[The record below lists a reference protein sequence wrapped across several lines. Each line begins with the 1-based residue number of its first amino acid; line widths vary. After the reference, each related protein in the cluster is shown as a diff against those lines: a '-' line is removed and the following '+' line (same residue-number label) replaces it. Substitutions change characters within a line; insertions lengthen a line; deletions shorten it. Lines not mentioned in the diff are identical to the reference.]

1 MIPNHLRP
9 VLTEVEDTMNEQP
22 DRVAEFTAE
31 IESMKLKAGGAEGEK
46 RLLLLG
52 VLAVGAGI
60 VLAVIGGVQVVNAET
75 LMDQQAYL
83 ATGAFLGI
91 ALMVAG
97 AALFVRYSLARYLRF
112 WMVRLVFES
121 RANADRIVDAIER
134 ASGPR

>member
-1 MIPNHLRP
+1 
-9 VLTEVEDTMNEQP
+9 MNEQP

-31 IESMKLKAGGAEGEK
+31 IESMKLKASGADGEK
-46 RLLLLG
+46 RLLILG
-52 VLAVGAGI
+52 ALAVVAGVVLAV
-60 VLAVIGGVQVVNAET
+60 VGGVQVVNAPT
-75 LMDQQAYL
+75 PMDQQAYL
-83 ATGAFLGI
+83 ATGALLGI
-91 ALMVAG
+91 ALMIAG

>member
-1 MIPNHLRP
+1 
-9 VLTEVEDTMNEQP
+9 MNEQP

-31 IESMKLKAGGAEGEK
+31 IESMKLKAGGADSEK

-52 VLAVGAGI
+52 IVAVVIGVVLAV
-60 VLAVIGGVQVVNAET
+60 VGGVQVVNAET
-75 LMDQQAYL
+75 PMDQQAFL

-91 ALMVAG
+91 ALVIAG

-121 RANADRIVDAIER
+121 RANADRIVEAIDR
-134 ASGPR
+134 AAEPR

>member
-1 MIPNHLRP
+1 
-9 VLTEVEDTMNEQP
+9 MNEQP

-31 IESMKLKAGGAEGEK
+31 IESMKLKAGGADGEK

-52 VLAVGAGI
+52 ILAVGAGI